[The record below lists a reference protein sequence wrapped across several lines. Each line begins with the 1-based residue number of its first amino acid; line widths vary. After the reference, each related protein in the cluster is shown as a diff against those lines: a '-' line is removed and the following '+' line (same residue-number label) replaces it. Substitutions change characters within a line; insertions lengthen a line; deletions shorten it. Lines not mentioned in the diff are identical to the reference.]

1 METLVVSRDAKLRQR
16 ENTLHINID
25 GKVSVFPVEKIRH
38 IILLGEGTLTTKL
51 LNLCG
56 KHGVRVSIFDY
67 YGYCKGC
74 FEPMESNP
82 SGKVKLAQAQLLLND
97 GDRMSIAREIVRGAA
112 HNMRANLLY
121 YRYRGTEEVGSA
133 IKAIERI
140 ENNLHTC
147 ADTSSLMGKEGN
159 MHQYYYGAWP
169 YIDPALTMW
178 KRVRRPPNNP
188 VNCLLSF
195 LNQMTYA
202 VVKHE
207 IAKTHL
213 EQTFS
218 FLHSPSSG
226 RASLS
231 LDLAEPFKPVL
242 VDGLIIKIARKGSI
256 KDNWFTQHDTV
267 CLLSETGRRH
277 ISEQFIRRL
286 EKKWQGRSYREW
298 IYREA
303 VKLER
308 HLLGVAEYQS
318 FQRRA

>member
-1 METLVVSRDAKLRQR
+1 METLIVSRDAKLRQR
-16 ENTLHINID
+16 ENTFHICIN
-25 GKVSVFPVEKIRH
+25 GTTSVFPVEKIRH
-38 IILLGEGTLTTKL
+38 LILLGEGTLTTKL

-56 KHGVRVSIFDY
+56 KNGVRVSIFDY
-67 YGYCKGC
+67 YGYYKGC

-82 SGKVKLAQAQLLLND
+82 SGIVKLAQAKLLLND
-97 GDRMSIAREIVRGAA
+97 RDRMSIARQIVRGAG

-121 YRYRGTEEVGSA
+121 YRYRDIEQVDPA
-133 IKAIERI
+133 IQTIKTI
-140 ENNLHTC
+140 ENGLHTC
-147 ADTSSLMGKEGN
+147 CDSASLMGKEGN
-159 MHQYYYGAWP
+159 MHQYYYESWQ
-169 YIDPALTMW
+169 YIHPDLAFG

-188 VNCLLSF
+188 INCLLSF
-195 LNQMTYA
+195 LNQMTYS

-218 FLHSPSSG
+218 FLHSPSSR

-231 LDLAEPFKPVL
+231 LDLAEPFKPIL
-242 VDGLIIKIARKGSI
+242 VDGLIFRIARKGSI
-256 KDNWFTQHDTV
+256 KDSWFTQHDRV

-286 EKKWQGRSYREW
+286 EKIWCGRSYREW

-303 VKLER
+303 LNIER
-308 HLLGVAEYQS
+308 HLLGVEDYQP
-318 FQRRA
+318 FQRRV

>member
-1 METLVVSRDAKLRQR
+1 METLVVTRDAKLKQR
-16 ENTLHINID
+16 ENTLHISVD
-25 GKVSVFPVEKIRH
+25 GNVSIFPVTKIRH
-38 IILLGEGTLTTKL
+38 LILLGEGTLTTKL

-56 KHGVRVSIFDY
+56 KNGVRVSIFDY

-74 FEPMESNP
+74 FEPMEGNP
-82 SGKVKLAQAQLLLND
+82 SGVVKLAQAKLLLSD
-97 GDRMSIAREIVRGAA
+97 DDRLALAREVVRGAG

-121 YRYRGTEEVGSA
+121 YRYRGVTEVDRA
-133 IKAIERI
+133 IKEIEKI
-140 ENNLHTC
+140 ANNLHTSI
-147 ADTSSLMGKEGN
+147 DSPSLMGMEGN
-159 MHQYYYGAWP
+159 MRQFYYGAWR
-169 YIDPALTMW
+169 YIDPALTLDR
-178 KRVRRPPNNP
+178 RVRRPPDTP
-188 VNCLLSF
+188 INCLLSF

-218 FLHSPSSG
+218 LLHAPSSG

-242 VDGLIIKIARKGSI
+242 VDRLIFRIARKGSV
-256 KDNWFTQHDTV
+256 KDNWFTRHDSV
-267 CLLSETGRRH
+267 CLLSGTGRRH
-277 ISEQFIRRL
+277 VSEQFIRRL

-303 VKLER
+303 IKLER
-308 HLLGVAEYQS
+308 HLLEVAEYQS
-318 FQRRA
+318 FRRRA

>member
-1 METLVVSRDAKLRQR
+1 METLVVSAKAILKQR
-16 ENTLHINID
+16 ENTLHIGID
-25 GKVSVFPVEKIRH
+25 GKIAIFPIEKIRH
-38 IILLGEGTLTTKL
+38 LILLAEGTLTTKL

-56 KHGVRVSIFDY
+56 KYGVRVSIFDY

-74 FEPMESNP
+74 FEPLAGNP
-82 SGKVKLAQAQLLLND
+82 SGKVKLAQAKLLLND
-97 GDRMSIAREIVRGAA
+97 GDRMSVARQIVHGAG

-121 YRYRGTEEVGSA
+121 YRYRGLAQVDQA
-133 IKAIERI
+133 IQAIGKI
-140 ENNLHTC
+140 ENSLHTC
-147 ADTSSLMGKEGN
+147 VDTASLMGKEGN
-159 MHQYYYGAWP
+159 MHQYYYGAWRH
-169 YIDPALTMW
+169 INPALTLG
-178 KRVRRPPNNP
+178 KRVRRPPDNP

-195 LNQMTYA
+195 LNQMTYT

-218 FLHSPSSG
+218 FLHAPSSS

-242 VDGLIIKIARKGSI
+242 VDGLIFRFARKGSI
-256 KDNWFTQHDTV
+256 KENWFRQHDRV

-277 ISEQFIRRL
+277 VSEKFIRRL
-286 EKKWQGRSYREW
+286 EKKWHGRSYREW

-303 VKLER
+303 VNLER
-308 HLLGVAEYQS
+308 HVLGAAGYQP

>member
-1 METLVVSRDAKLRQR
+1 METLVISRDANLKQR
-16 ENTLHINID
+16 ENTLHVSIG
-25 GKVSVFPVEKIRH
+25 GKVTVFPVEKIRH
-38 IILLGEGTLTTKL
+38 LILLGEGTLTTKL

-56 KHGVRVSIFDY
+56 RHGVRLSIFDY

-82 SGKVKLAQAQLLLND
+82 SGMVKLAQAKLLLND
-97 GDRMSIAREIVRGAA
+97 DDRMCLAREVVRGAGY
-112 HNMRANLLY
+112 NMRANLLY
-121 YRYRGTEEVGSA
+121 YRYRGLEEVGPA
-133 IKAIERI
+133 IREIKHI
-140 ENNLHTC
+140 ENRLYTC
-147 ADTSSLMGKEGN
+147 IDTASLMGMEGN
-159 MHQYYYGAWP
+159 MHQFYYGAWRHV
-169 YIDPALTMW
+169 DPALALGR
-178 KRVRRPPNNP
+178 RVRRPPDTP
-188 VNCLLSF
+188 INCLLSF
-195 LNQMTYA
+195 LNQMTYT

-218 FLHSPSSG
+218 FLHAPSSG

-242 VDGLIIKIARKGSI
+242 VDGLIFRIARKGSI
-256 KDNWFTQHDTV
+256 KENWFTQHDSV
-267 CLLSETGRRH
+267 CLLNETGRRH

-303 VKLER
+303 INLER
-308 HLLGVAEYQS
+308 HMLGVAEYQS